1 MVEDIGKIISN
12 GFETFTKNF
21 NLSIPFLIN
30 FILTLF
36 MAVFLF
42 AMGFIYIFGSSLE
55 NIAEIK
61 TPEEFFTSIIP
72 QLVQHMAEIIIIGLI
87 IVLIIFFIEAFFT
100 AGAIGMAKQ
109 ATETGKTSIS
119 TMFEAGKKNI
129 VNLYLAD
136 ILVSLLSLAGIV
148 FMVPGAMKVNFN
160 DILSPDNTSAVLLLT
175 SGFLLWALYLIV
187 LNLVLTVFRYAL
199 VIEGLGPIEGITAGF
214 GFFKKHKGDVFMM
227 WVVIAVIII
236 GLSFIDMIIGRIPF
250 VDVIW
255 SIVYLIIS
263 VLVIPPLVT
272 LWWVRL
278 YMTRTDKK
286 IFINDLLA
294 HPNDI
299 GNLK

>member
-1 MVEDIGKIISN
+1 MVENIGKIISN

-36 MAVFLF
+36 TAIFLF
-42 AMGFIYIFGSSLE
+42 VMGFIYIFGSSLQ
-55 NIAEIK
+55 NIAKIK

-72 QLVQHMAEIIIIGLI
+72 QLVQHMAEIIIIGFTI
-87 IVLIIFFIEAFFT
+87 FLIIFFIEAFFT

-109 ATETGKTSIS
+109 ATETGTSGIS
-119 TMFEAGKKNI
+119 TMFEAGRKNI

-148 FMVPGAMKVNFN
+148 FMVPGAMKVDFN
-160 DILSPDNTSAVLLLT
+160 QLLSPNNTSAALLLVG
-175 SGFLLWALYLIV
+175 GFLLWMLYLII
-187 LNLVLTVFRYAL
+187 LNLVLTVYRYAL

-227 WVVIAVIII
+227 WLVIGAIMI
-236 GLSFIDMIIGRIPF
+236 GYTIIDMIMGQIPY
-250 VDVIW
+250 VKVIW
-255 SIVYLIIS
+255 SIVSLFIS
-263 VLVIPPLVT
+263 ILVIPPLMT
-272 LWWVRL
+272 IWWVRL

-286 IFINDLLA
+286 IYINDLLA
-294 HPNDI
+294 HPNDLE
-299 GNLK
+299 NPK

>member
-12 GFETFTKNF
+12 GFQTFTKNF

-36 MAVFLF
+36 TAVFLF
-42 AMGFIYIFGSSLE
+42 AMGFIYILGSSLE
-55 NIAEIK
+55 NIAKIK

-72 QLVQHMAEIIIIGLI
+72 RLVQHMAEIIIIGLI
-87 IVLIIFFIEAFFT
+87 IFLIIFLIEAFFT

-109 ATETGKTSIS
+109 ATETGTTAIS

-129 VNLYLAD
+129 LNLYLAD

-160 DILSPDNTSAVLLLT
+160 DILSPDNTSAVLFLVG
-175 SGFLLWALYLIV
+175 GFLLWMLYLII
-187 LNLVLTVFRYAL
+187 LNLILTVFRYAL

-227 WVVIAVIII
+227 WLVIAVIII
-236 GLSFIDMIIGRIPF
+236 GLSIIDMIIGRIPF
-250 VDVIW
+250 VEVVW

-263 VLVIPPLVT
+263 VLVIPPLLT

-294 HPNDI
+294 HPNDL

>member
-21 NLSIPFLIN
+21 NLSIPYLIN

-36 MAVFLF
+36 TAVFLF
-42 AMGFIYIFGSSLE
+42 VMGFIYILGSSFE
-55 NIAEIK
+55 NISKIK

-72 QLVQHMAEIIIIGLI
+72 QLIQHMAEIIIIGLI

-109 ATETGKTSIS
+109 ATETGTSAIS
-119 TMFEAGKKNI
+119 TMFDAGRKNI

-148 FMVPGAMKVNFN
+148 FMVPGAMKVDFN
-160 DILSPDNTSAVLLLT
+160 ELLSPNNTSAVLFLAG
-175 SGFLLWALYLIV
+175 GFLLWMLYLII
-187 LNLVLTVFRYAL
+187 LSLVLTVFRYAL
-199 VIEGLGPIEGITAGF
+199 VIDGLGPIEGINAGI
-214 GFFKKHKGDVFMM
+214 GFFRKHKGDVIMM
-227 WVVIAVIII
+227 WLVIAVIII
-236 GLSFIDMIIGRIPF
+236 GLSIIDIIIGHIPF

-263 VLVIPPLVT
+263 VLVIPPLIT

-286 IFINDLLA
+286 IYINDLLA
-294 HPNDI
+294 HPDDL